1 MLEESYKFLEPVDYV
16 KYNIPDYP
24 EIIKYPKDLGSIK
37 QKLENDGYE
46 TIQEFLND
54 IQLVQDNWHI
64 YNPSSNYVTKSAEIC
79 EKNSKKNLRKCL
91 NIVLY
96 QVQNIIMTIQE

>member
-1 MLEESYKFLEPVDYV
+1 MNDLNYFLLASIIQEIKAKLLKILSTIIMLEESYKFLEPVDYV

-54 IQLVQDNWHI
+54 IQLV
-64 YNPSSNYVTKSAEIC
+64 
-79 EKNSKKNLRKCL
+79 
-91 NIVLY
+91 
-96 QVQNIIMTIQE
+96 